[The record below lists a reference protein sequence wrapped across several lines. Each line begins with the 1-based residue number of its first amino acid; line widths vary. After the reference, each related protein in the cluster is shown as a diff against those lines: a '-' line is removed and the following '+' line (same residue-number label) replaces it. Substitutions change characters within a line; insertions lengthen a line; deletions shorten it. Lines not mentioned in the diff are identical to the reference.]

1 MYARCQPYS
10 TSIRGSKSFAMPNE
24 MTTPTIV
31 LTTRKRSLHKNSI
44 ETFIIG
50 ISESC
55 LLSQMRSDV
64 KDELL
69 GVRVKDCAIQKH
81 HLFSVERSSIP
92 MFVLPTDAQNYS
104 SILEKKNRF
113 FLMMHLDQDVVA
125 AVVTPFQGVQS
136 WKEERASRQNPVTP
150 LTR

>member
-1 MYARCQPYS
+1 MYVHCQPYS

-44 ETFIIG
+44 ETFIID

-55 LLSQMRSDV
+55 LLSQMRNDV

-69 GVRVKDCAIQKH
+69 GVR
-81 HLFSVERSSIP
+81 ERLRDS
-92 MFVLPTDAQNYS
+92 
-104 SILEKKNRF
+104 K
-113 FLMMHLDQDVVA
+113 
-125 AVVTPFQGVQS
+125 
-136 WKEERASRQNPVTP
+136 AS
-150 LTR
+150 LIFC